1 MSDRRSYSTQA
12 SADAEFSE
20 ITVERSLSYLE
31 LARSHVIGRN
41 RRLGQLLCYLNLI
54 RAYERVPPQTRCIVV
69 GAGVQDF
76 SSEGG
81 REAAHY
87 LPGQLLL
94 QLPGGTAVEPWKVV
108 QHATTRDAIGMLF
121 SSVQDLPANFNKAD
135 SYVEKYARPA
145 LKWIFRDA
153 CQAALDAPL
162 HAGRTV
168 NAAAVRKAYEGWI
181 VQSQQS
187 YRFAI
192 NRKVDIADL
201 DELPPATAPGMV
213 ATGLFDPHLLDT
225 RLPDLMERAVRKSKA
240 GKGGAT
246 VWDYSEQ
253 TRILGHYLRFSEGS
267 TLGDALIRDVQSSFK
282 P

>member
-1 MSDRRSYSTQA
+1 MSDRRTYSMQA

-20 ITVERSLSYLE
+20 RTVERSLSDVG
-31 LARSHVIGRN
+31 LAHSHVIGRN
-41 RRLGQLLCYLNLI
+41 RRLGHLLCYLSLI
-54 RAYERVPPQTRCIVV
+54 RAYGLVPAQTRCTVV

-76 SSEGG
+76 NSQGG

-94 QLPGGTAVEPWKVV
+94 QLAGGAAVEPWTVV
-108 QHATTRDAIGMLF
+108 QNATTRDAIGMLF
-121 SSVQDLPANFNKAD
+121 SRVQDLPANFNKAD

-145 LKWIFRDA
+145 LKEIFRDA
-153 CQAALDAPL
+153 CQMALDAPPS
-162 HAGRTV
+162 AGRTV
-168 NAAAVRKAYEGWI
+168 NAAAVRKAYEVWI
-181 VQSQQS
+181 AQSQQS

-201 DELPPATAPGMV
+201 DDLPPATAPGMV
-213 ATGLFDPHLLDT
+213 APGLFDPHLLDT
-225 RLPDLMERAVRKSKA
+225 RLPDLMERAIR
-240 GKGGAT
+240 KGGATT

-267 TLGDALIRDVQSSFK
+267 TLSDVLIRDVQGRFK